1 MTPELLALRERAWYV
16 LDEATR
22 NRRSSFRTM
31 TLGTVSEGL
40 PELRTVTLRGVDVAA
55 EVIWF
60 HVDLRSPKVA
70 QMRAEP
76 RVALAGYGLKEHFQI
91 RLRGLA
97 TIHGGD
103 SVAAGAW
110 EKTPLLARRCYLAPF
125 APSTASETFSPNV
138 PEFLRDREPTE
149 EESAPGFE
157 NFGVA
162 RIEVTELDAMETAL
176 VGHRRARFKKISS
189 EISAEWLNP

>member
-1 MTPELLALRERAWYV
+1 MTPELLALKRHAWH
-16 LDEATR
+16 LLEEATR
-22 NRRSSFRTM
+22 NRRSSFRTL
-31 TLGTVSEGL
+31 TLGTVCDGL
-40 PELRTVTLRGVDVAA
+40 PELRTVTLRGLEVAA

-103 SVAAGAW
+103 AVAAEAW

-125 APSTASETFSPNV
+125 APSSGSETFSPNV

-149 EESAPGFE
+149 EESTPGFE

-162 RIEVTELDAMETAL
+162 RIEVIELDAMETAL
-176 VGHRRARFKKISS
+176 VGHRRARFQK
-189 EISAEWLNP
+189 ISAEWLNP